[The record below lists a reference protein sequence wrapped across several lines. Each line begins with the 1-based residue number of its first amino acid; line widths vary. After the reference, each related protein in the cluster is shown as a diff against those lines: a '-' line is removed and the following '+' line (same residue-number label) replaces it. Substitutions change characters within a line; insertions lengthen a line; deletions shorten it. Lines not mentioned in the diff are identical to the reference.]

1 MRPIIYEAVVIVEPI
16 ACIALLRILGINDY
30 RSAHHMNS
38 AYCLNL
44 LDVNS
49 LGIHQMAC
57 KNLKNNNND
66 T

>member
-16 ACIALLRILGINDY
+16 ACITLLRILGINDY

-49 LGIHQMAC
+49 LGIHLTES
-57 KNLKNNNND
+57 NLEHI
-66 T
+66 